1 MHRATVEPPEITAN
15 PDLKFTAWRFTS
27 DGGAKDVQTPG
38 SGPTDRTFLS
48 GQACSYKDEVG
59 SGRDVPRRVGRYDEQ
74 NLGIGQIIEDA
85 FRIGADYDVDM
96 VKAQIEAVRE
106 ALAEQYVGF
115 MVWNPLNRYTAEA
128 LPRVTG

>member
-1 MHRATVEPPEITAN
+1 
-15 PDLKFTAWRFTS
+15 
-27 DGGAKDVQTPG
+27 
-38 SGPTDRTFLS
+38 LS